1 MPAGIRDPDMPG
13 DQIGDKLSCIPKVAG
28 LNIFF
33 FFDGLEGGVLGLS
46 GERAAGNQRFQEISV
61 SNEGHAERGGKG
73 KENRQRSTSSLL
85 MVRWT

>member
-28 LNIFF
+28 LNIFI
-33 FFDGLEGGVLGLS
+33 FFDGLGGACWVCQVNEN
-46 GERAAGNQRFQEISV
+46 ERLVSV
-61 SNEGHAERGGKG
+61 DFSFKRRSCRKGGKG
-73 KENRQRSTSSLL
+73 KVNRQRSTSSLL